1 MENSSIKK
9 NPITTIVGIVA
20 TLAGLGLYFVPFFR
34 PVAPELI
41 KMWYLPLIPTTVGLV
56 LWFGMGDQVL
66 QKALGI
72 AEKRLGGD
80 KPKE

>member
-9 NPITTIVGIVA
+9 NPITTIIGILA
-20 TLAGLGLYFVPFFR
+20 TLAGLGLYFVPFFKE
-34 PVAPELI
+34 VDSELI

-66 QKALGI
+66 QKAIGI
-72 AEKRLGGD
+72 AENRLS
-80 KPKE
+80 KKE